1 VATSNALAQQI
12 AAMQAEM
19 IPQIPEEALNT
30 MMAATQA
37 LVATGLADKALNAG
51 QTCPDFELKNAHG
64 NIVSLDQQLKNG
76 PQVISFYRG
85 AWCPYCNLEI
95 KALKENLPAF
105 RQLGADLIA
114 ISPQIPNKSL
124 AQEDELNLEFEVL
137 SDTDNQLARQ
147 FGLVFTLPEEI
158 QEFMMRLKLTLRI
171 TMVITNLNCPSL
183 QLTSLMVIKK
193 FVTPLSMPIT
203 HNDWSHPLLS
213 KSYKNCNTL
222 KKHGPVGRVAFPNP
236 TIQ

>member
-19 IPQIPEEALNT
+19 IPQIPEEALST

-37 LVATGLADKALNAG
+37 LVDTGLADKALNAG

-64 NIVSLDQQLKNG
+64 NNISLDEQLKNG

-95 KALKENLPAF
+95 RALKENLPAI

-114 ISPQIPNKSL
+114 ISPQIPDKSL
-124 AQEDELNLEFEVL
+124 AQEDELKLEFEVL
-137 SDTDNQLARQ
+137 SDTDNLLARQ

-158 QEFMMRLKLTLRI
+158 QAIYDAFKIDVAGHNGDDKFELPIPATYIIDGDRKIRYAFINADYTQRLEPSIIIEELQKL
-171 TMVITNLNCPSL
+171 
-183 QLTSLMVIKK
+183 
-193 FVTPLSMPIT
+193 
-203 HNDWSHPLLS
+203 
-213 KSYKNCNTL
+213 
-222 KKHGPVGRVAFPNP
+222 
-236 TIQ
+236 

>member
-1 VATSNALAQQI
+1 MATPNALAQQI
-12 AAMQAEM
+12 TAMQAEM
-19 IPQIPEEALNT
+19 IPQIPDEALNT

-37 LVATGLADKALNAG
+37 LVDTGLADKALNAG

-64 NIVSLDQQLKNG
+64 NIVSLDEQLKNG

-95 KALKENLPAF
+95 RALKENLSAF

-114 ISPQIPNKSL
+114 ISPQIPDKSL
-124 AQEDELNLEFEVL
+124 AQEDELKLEFEVL

-158 QEFMMRLKLTLRI
+158 QAIYDAFEIDVADHNGDDKFELPIPATYIIDSDKKIRYAFVNADYTQRLEPSIIIEELQKL
-171 TMVITNLNCPSL
+171 
-183 QLTSLMVIKK
+183 
-193 FVTPLSMPIT
+193 
-203 HNDWSHPLLS
+203 
-213 KSYKNCNTL
+213 
-222 KKHGPVGRVAFPNP
+222 
-236 TIQ
+236 

>member
-1 VATSNALAQQI
+1 MATTSALSQQI

-30 MMAATQA
+30 MMATTQA
-37 LVATGLADKALNAG
+37 LVDTGLADNALNVG

-64 NIVSLDQQLKNG
+64 HIVSLDEQLKNG

-95 KALKENLPAF
+95 RALKENLPGF

-114 ISPQIPNKSL
+114 ISPQIPDKSL
-124 AQEDELNLEFEVL
+124 AQEDELKLEFEVL

-158 QEFMMRLKLTLRI
+158 QTIYDAFEIDVADHNGDNKFELPIPATYIIDGDKKIRYAFVNADYTQRLEPAIIIEALQKL
-171 TMVITNLNCPSL
+171 
-183 QLTSLMVIKK
+183 
-193 FVTPLSMPIT
+193 
-203 HNDWSHPLLS
+203 
-213 KSYKNCNTL
+213 
-222 KKHGPVGRVAFPNP
+222 
-236 TIQ
+236 